1 MNWWFLFPE
10 KKRGVIGL
18 MNIIVMAPSS
28 NSFFYRTR
36 IGCALCM
43 RSVFSAVLLYQM
55 VCIEVLSYMVGV
67 ALEVE
72 VLMRR

>member
-1 MNWWFLFPE
+1 
-10 KKRGVIGL
+10 
-18 MNIIVMAPSS
+18 
-28 NSFFYRTR
+28 
-36 IGCALCM
+36 M